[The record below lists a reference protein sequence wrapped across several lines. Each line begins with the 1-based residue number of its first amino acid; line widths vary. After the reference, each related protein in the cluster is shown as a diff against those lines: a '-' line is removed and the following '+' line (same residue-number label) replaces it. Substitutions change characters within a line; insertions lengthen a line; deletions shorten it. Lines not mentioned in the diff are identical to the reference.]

1 MIKHEL
7 DTIPADGYS
16 YILLGDLKGHLGSHS
31 RGIPNNHANIDFNG
45 SLLRDFVD
53 LKLINADPLIC
64 TGFFTRIV
72 SNSRTVLDYV
82 LEDKNNHLI
91 KNMVIDHSGHLDSIK
106 HQLQTREYIQ
116 NPTGKT
122 SKIFQ
127 SNLDAALQDI
137 IWDMLTLNQKCEAL
151 QGAFME
157 AASHLPQ

>member
-1 MIKHEL
+1 
-7 DTIPADGYS
+7 
-16 YILLGDLKGHLGSHS
+16 
-31 RGIPNNHANIDFNG
+31 
-45 SLLRDFVD
+45 
-53 LKLINADPLIC
+53 
-64 TGFFTRIV
+64 
-72 SNSRTVLDYV
+72 
-82 LEDKNNHLI
+82 
-91 KNMVIDHSGHLDSIK
+91 MVIDHSGHLDSIK
-106 HQLQTREYIQ
+106 NQLQTREYIQ